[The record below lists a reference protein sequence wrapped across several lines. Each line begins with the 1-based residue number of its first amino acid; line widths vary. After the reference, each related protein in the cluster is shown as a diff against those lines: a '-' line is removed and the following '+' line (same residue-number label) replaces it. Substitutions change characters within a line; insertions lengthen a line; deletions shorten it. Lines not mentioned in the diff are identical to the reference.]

1 MSLEWLAGWGR
12 PGRAMVFSFGRDGGF
27 RHFKKLTL
35 RDFARGRPH
44 GIVPRSRVPFVT
56 TIDCAGT
63 ELLIRL
69 FKKDLKEDRHGK
81 SSMEAA
87 GLTDRPQGT
96 AQGKSRV

>member
-1 MSLEWLAGWGR
+1 
-12 PGRAMVFSFGRDGGF
+12 MVFSFGRDGGF
-27 RHFKKLTL
+27 QHFKKLTL

-44 GIVPRSRVPFVT
+44 GIVTRSRVPFVT